1 MSLEFTPLSSDGPLG
16 NVAVFLA
23 ASIPNP
29 ERWQGYFDAREITDA
44 VVAAARTVLTAG
56 GVLVTGAHPTIAPL
70 LLYVAA
76 EFPIDPNRPRVLVYQ
91 SALFES
97 VMPPATKRF
106 EEDGVGSLRITEAV
120 SGERPEYGS
129 WNGSLRIMRER
140 MFSETAPRAGI
151 YVGGMQDISREF
163 QLLRNREPTAWPYPL
178 AKPGGEAARLV
189 EFAPESVR
197 QVLSESNI
205 YPTVFRKVVEDLASR
220 LREER

>member
-1 MSLEFTPLSSDGPLG
+1 MSLEFTPLSLDGPLR

-44 VVAAARTVLTAG
+44 VVAAARAVLTAG

-120 SGERPEYGS
+120 PGERPDPEL
-129 WNGSLRIMRER
+129 WHGSLRIMRER
-140 MFSETAPRAGI
+140 MFSETVPRAGI
-151 YVGGMQDISREF
+151 YVGGMRDINTEF
-163 QLLRNREPTAWPYPL
+163 QLLRNRKPTVWPYPL
-178 AKPGGEAARLV
+178 ARPGGEAAHLV
-189 EFAPESVR
+189 EFAPEPMR
-197 QVLSESNI
+197 HLLAESNI
-205 YPTVFRKVVEDLASR
+205 YPTVFRKVVEDLASH
-220 LREER
+220 LRQEQ